1 MATISARVLNLAID
15 ALENDHDDTGF
26 CIRCLEEHDCCEP
39 DAREYPCECCGS
51 NTVYGAEE
59 IVMMGA

>member
-1 MATISARVLNLAID
+1 MTTISSRVLDLAIEACEED
-15 ALENDHDDTGF
+15 RRDVGF

-59 IVMMGA
+59 IILMGA